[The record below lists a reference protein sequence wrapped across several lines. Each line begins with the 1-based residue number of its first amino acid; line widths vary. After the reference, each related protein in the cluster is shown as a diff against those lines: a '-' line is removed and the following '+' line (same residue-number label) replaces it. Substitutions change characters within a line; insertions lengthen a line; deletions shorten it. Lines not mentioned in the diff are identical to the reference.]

1 MSQCRMRDEQVEDN
15 RMGEMSNTHDEDN
28 DDASKQRY
36 LVSRCAKVVEVD
48 WTMED
53 AGND

>member
-1 MSQCRMRDEQVEDN
+1 MEDN
-15 RMGEMSNTHDEDN
+15 KKGKMSNTQDEDN

-36 LVSRCAKVVEVD
+36 FVSRCDQVVEVD

-53 AGND
+53 ARND